1 MKRIKRGIAFCLV
14 IMLLMGIAFDNGFA
28 MMDQVKA
35 ADETTEE
42 SAIEEQSITEEA
54 LAEETAATE
63 ETTEEPAVQETVPE
77 QPEATPAAEEP
88 ATEETAAEET
98 VPEQPE
104 TKWQQALQLKH
115 EIQDAGGHTEMI
127 VFADI
132 KEGTFDANADEVT
145 MKVSKVDAGLTET
158 ITRLAKDKLTEEQ
171 ILGSYFLYK
180 VEFQVNG
187 ITVEPGREVK
197 LTFQPRDYKV
207 DDVKKANVFYYNEA
221 YSPAGNQAEEIVEI
235 PQKADKME
243 ELQNAGASIE
253 NIDEEYDLT
262 EITLHSDG
270 KANEI
275 VTEGRRSTIYGCYL
289 EKQKP
294 IENKEE
300 VKEETT
306 EATETEGTK
315 TEEKENLKILTYKNK
330 EVTINVSEVKEGAI
344 PKNAELKVVPIKK
357 DDKDTKE
364 QYAEVEKQVQKKA
377 EKNLQRVKGIL
388 AYDISFVDK
397 EGKEIE
403 PNSEVKVS
411 IEYDEAAKPEIRSL
425 LKKDESEVSI
435 LHLEEDEEG
444 NIKNVV
450 DMEESNQID
459 TLKKTSDN
467 RNKEG

>member
-35 ADETTEE
+35 ADEATENMTAEPVVDEESVTEE
-42 SAIEEQSITEEA
+42 PVVENPEVTEEVVPEETTVEEPVAEEAITEQPTEEA
-54 LAEETAATE
+54 IVEEVA
-63 ETTEEPAVQETVPE
+63 PE
-77 QPEATPAAEEP
+77 QPEEKKQE
-88 ATEETAAEET
+88 
-98 VPEQPE
+98 
-104 TKWQQALQLKH
+104 ALQLKQ
-115 EIQDAGGHTEMI
+115 EIQDDQGQTEAI
-127 VFADI
+127 IFADI
-132 KEGTFDANADEVT
+132 KEDTFDANSDEVT
-145 MKVSKVDAGLTET
+145 MKVSKIDAELTDA
-158 ITRLAKDKLTEEQ
+158 ITRLANEKITEEQ
-171 ILGSYFLYK
+171 KLGSFFLYK

-235 PQKADKME
+235 PQKTDKME

-275 VTEGRRSTIYGCYL
+275 VTEGRRSTVYGCYL
-289 EKQKP
+289 EEQKP

-300 VKEETT
+300 VKE
-306 EATETEGTK
+306 
-315 TEEKENLKILTYKNK
+315 NLKTLTYKNK

-364 QYAEVEKQVQKKA
+364 QYAEVEKQVQ
-377 EKNLQRVKGIL
+377 EKV
-388 AYDISFVDK
+388 
-397 EGKEIE
+397 
-403 PNSEVKVS
+403 
-411 IEYDEAAKPEIRSL
+411 
-425 LKKDESEVSI
+425 
-435 LHLEEDEEG
+435 
-444 NIKNVV
+444 
-450 DMEESNQID
+450 
-459 TLKKTSDN
+459 
-467 RNKEG
+467 

>member
-1 MKRIKRGIAFCLV
+1 M
-14 IMLLMGIAFDNGFA
+14 
-28 MMDQVKA
+28 
-35 ADETTEE
+35 TTEE

-54 LAEETAATE
+54 LVEETAATE

-88 ATEETAAEET
+88 AAEETAVEET

-171 ILGSYFLYK
+171 MLGSYFLYK

-187 ITVEPGREVK
+187 TTVEPGKEVK
-197 LTFQPRDYKV
+197 LTFQPTDYKV

-275 VTEGRRSTIYGCYL
+275 VTEGRRSTVYGCYL
-289 EKQKP
+289 EEQKP

-315 TEEKENLKILTYKNK
+315 TEEKENLKTLTYKNK

-364 QYAEVEKQVQKKA
+364 QYAEVEKQVQEKVEKEKK
-377 EKNLQRVKGIL
+377 ELGGFL
-388 AYDISFVDK
+388 AYDITFVDA
-397 EGKEIE
+397 EGNKLE
-403 PNSEVKVS
+403 PNSEVKVT
-411 IEYDEAAKPEIRSL
+411 IEYNDAAKPNVEKS
-425 LKKDESEVSI
+425 KEKQTAEVSV
-435 LHLEEDEEG
+435 LHLEEDKKG
-444 NIKNVV
+444 NVKEVV
-450 DMEESNQID
+450 DMNEAGQLD
-459 TLKKTSDN
+459 TLQTTDSGEVEKS
-467 RNKEG
+467 